1 MVDVWSRRDEVT
13 GAIDEELASD
23 NPKGRLYA
31 RCQRLRFAAP
41 TVSHRVVGSTH
52 ALRHAIEM
60 TLVAGAWELSS
71 GTHVARSRRAAEQ
84 LAARDL
90 LAELEALLA
99 DEAGATP
106 APANVEGVL
115 ELREA
120 DAFHLS
126 GNNPKGRLFEWCA
139 RRKVARPTIE
149 HRALPGGGHE
159 VRLSM
164 ATVGLTSS
172 WCRAKRRTD
181 AEQAAAA
188 ELVPQLPEVCAAELD
203 PRGVLASLQQRGE
216 IAHRFEVGE
225 RGPPSASVFTAVG
238 HARTRE
244 GAELVTESFEGT
256 SKKAAIVAAAR
267 ELVRLLRAPPR

>member
-1 MVDVWSRRDEVT
+1 MT

-41 TVSHRVVGSTH
+41 TVSHRLVGSTH

-84 LAARDL
+84 LASRDL
-90 LAELEALLA
+90 LAELVDVRRSRRGARLVGEQRLKQPEGAPLRVVRAPQGGAA
-99 DEAGATP
+99 DHRASGPARWRARGAAVHGDGGSDEFLVP
-106 APANVEGVL
+106 
-115 ELREA
+115 REA
-120 DAFHLS
+120 AH
-126 GNNPKGRLFEWCA
+126 GRRA
-139 RRKVARPTIE
+139 PTDGTRRPRPPQA
-149 HRALPGGGHE
+149 HP
-159 VRLSM
+159 
-164 ATVGLTSS
+164 
-172 WCRAKRRTD
+172 
-181 AEQAAAA
+181 AAAA
-188 ELVPQLPEVCAAELD
+188 ELVVQLPEACAAELD

-225 RGPPSASVFTAVG
+225 RGPPSARVFTAVG
-238 HARTRE
+238 HARTRS